1 MIKKYLYAIG
11 ILISFISTAQAEI
24 KTHEFNGVIYVD
36 KTTVSELEDLFTKHH
51 YNRFR
56 ARNNDEFPAIFIQ
69 KMPTDFTSIESLK
82 YRNELFIRMLTPL
95 AIKINEEIS
104 NERQRFLRLERKYKK
119 DSSLSVEETEELENF
134 AKKYDFYTRLKGK
147 ERTEEQLYQLK
158 LRINTIP
165 PSLLVGVAAMETNWG
180 FSRIASEANSLYK
193 EKVWFT
199 NEGLEPLENKE
210 DGYRFKIFE
219 SLIDSM
225 RSYAHTFNSDIK
237 YQYVW
242 QARADAERRQD
253 YLIGESL
260 AYTLSLQSNLP
271 NYVGILDYTTA
282 FYDFLQLDNGKLK
295 RKEQ

>member
-1 MIKKYLYAIG
+1 MIKKCLCIFSL
-11 ILISFISTAQAEI
+11 LISFINTAQAEM

-36 KTTVSELEDLFTKHH
+36 ETTSAELEALFTKYH
-51 YNRFR
+51 YTRFR
-56 ARNNDEFPAIFIQ
+56 AKNNDEFPAIFIK
-69 KMPTDFTSIESLK
+69 KMPTDFTDIKSLK

-104 NERQRFLRLERKYKK
+104 NERQQLLRLERRYQKNT
-119 DSSLSVEETEELENF
+119 DLSAEDVEELENF
-134 AKKYDFYTRLKGK
+134 AKKYDFFTRLKDS
-147 ERTEEQLYQLK
+147 ERIEEQLRQLK
-158 LRINTIP
+158 LRINVIP

-180 FSRIASEANSLYK
+180 FSRIATEANSLYK

-199 NEGLEPLENKE
+199 NEGLEPKENKD
-210 DGYRFKIFE
+210 DGYRFKIFD

-225 RSYAHTFNSDIK
+225 RSYALTFNSDIK

-253 YLIGESL
+253 FLVGESL

-282 FYDFLQLDNGKLK
+282 FYDFIQLDSGKLK
-295 RKEQ
+295 RVQQ